1 MQPTRREFMQV
12 LGAGILI
19 TVAGGRARGQA
30 ESGVQ
35 APPAGRRG
43 GGGGRGGGGSGPIA
57 ARIHIGKDGVVTVMS
72 GKVECG
78 QGARAEIGQATA
90 EELRLPM
97 DKVVVVLGDTAL
109 TPNDG
114 GTYGSQT
121 TPRTLPVVRQA
132 AAAART
138 VLIAAA
144 AKGWGVD
151 ATTVEL
157 HEGKARHAATH
168 REISYGDLA
177 ASEEATRSFAQP
189 AANVTVT
196 PVKEW
201 KVMGN
206 SPLRHDARD
215 MVTGRHAYPT
225 DIARPGMGYGKVLR
239 APAYGAKLV
248 ALDEAAGKAITGV
261 KVVHDGDFVGV
272 VAPNSFLA
280 EKAVAALAETAKWEG
295 AQNVPSSGLAAYL
308 TDNVRGGV
316 PANPFAAE
324 AAAAPSHFK
333 QSYFVPYVQ
342 HAPLEPRTAAAE
354 WIDDKLTVWTGTQNP
369 FGVRT
374 EVARAL
380 GVGEE
385 AVRVIVPDFGGGYG
399 GKHTGEASV
408 EAARLAKGAGQPVML
423 RWSRAE
429 EFTWAYF
436 RPAGVIQIEAA
447 LDGNGRMTNWH
458 FVNINSGNAGLETPY
473 TVAAKRSQ
481 YVQSDPPLR
490 HGSYRGL
497 AATANNFAR
506 ECAMDELAVMAGKD
520 PLAFRM
526 EHLEDQRLRA
536 VLQAATRKFGWGAK
550 PADGHGVGLACG
562 VEKGSYV
569 AACAEV
575 TLENGVPVV
584 KRLAQAFECGAIVN
598 PLGLLQQVQGAM
610 VQGLGPALWEEMKF
624 ESGKITNAA
633 FAKYRVP
640 RFADLP
646 AIDVELLDRKDLASA
661 GAGETPIICV
671 APAIANAVSTLA
683 GKRVRALPI
692 RA

>member
-1 MQPTRREFMQV
+1 MQPTRREFMQL
-12 LGAGILI
+12 LGAGILV
-19 TVAGGRARGQA
+19 TVAGGRALGQA

-35 APPAGRRG
+35 APAGRRG
-43 GGGGRGGGGSGPIA
+43 GREAGGGGGGAIG

-78 QGARAEIGQATA
+78 QGARAEIGQAAA
-90 EELRLPM
+90 EELRLPLG
-97 DKVVVVLGDTAL
+97 KVVVVLADTAL

-121 TPRTLPVVRQA
+121 TPRTLPAVRQA
-132 AAAART
+132 AAAARS

-144 AKGWGVD
+144 ARAWGVETS
-151 ATTVEL
+151 AIEL
-157 HEGKARHAATH
+157 RDGKALHAASK
-168 REISYGDLA
+168 REMGYGELA
-177 ASEEATRSFAQP
+177 ASEEATRSLAQP
-189 AANVTVT
+189 AGNVTVT
-196 PVKEW
+196 AVSEW
-201 KVMGN
+201 KVMG
-206 SPLRHDARD
+206 SPALRHDARD

-225 DIARPGMGYGKVLR
+225 DITRPGMGYGKVLR
-239 APAYGAKLV
+239 PPAYGAKLV
-248 ALDEAAGKAITGV
+248 SLDEAAAKSIGGV
-261 KVVHDGDFVGV
+261 KLVRDGEFVGV

-280 EKAVAALAETAKWEG
+280 DKAVEALAQTAQWQGGDKV
-295 AQNVPSSGLAAYL
+295 ASTGLAAYL
-308 TDNVRGGV
+308 TENVRGGV

-324 AAAAPSHFK
+324 VASAPKRFK

-342 HAPLEPRTAAAE
+342 HAPLEPRTAAAA
-354 WIDDKLTVWTGTQNP
+354 WADGKLTVWTGTQNP
-369 FGVRT
+369 FGVRS

-380 GVGEE
+380 GLGEE
-385 AVRVIVPDFGGGYG
+385 SVRIIVPDFGGGFG
-399 GKHTGEASV
+399 GKHTGEAAA

-447 LDGNGRMTNWH
+447 LDAAGRMTVWH
-458 FVNINSGNAGLETPY
+458 FVNINSGNAGLEMPY
-473 TVAAKRSQ
+473 AVASKRTQ
-481 YVQSDPPLR
+481 YVQSNPPLR

-506 ECAMDELAVMAGKD
+506 ECAVDELAGLAGKD

-536 VLQAATRKFGWGAK
+536 VLQAAAKKFGWGEKTAM
-550 PADGHGVGLACG
+550 GHAVGLACG

-575 TLENGVPVV
+575 AVDKGLPVV
-584 KRLAQAFECGAIVN
+584 KRLTQAFECGAIVN

-624 ESGKITNAA
+624 DAGKIANAA
-633 FAKYRVP
+633 FARYRVP

-646 AIDVELLDRKDLASA
+646 VIEVELVDRKDLPSA

-671 APAIANAVSTLA
+671 APAIANAVSALM
-683 GKRVRALPI
+683 GKRVRELPVK
-692 RA
+692 A

>member
-1 MQPTRREFMQV
+1 MQPTRREFMHV
-12 LGAGILI
+12 LGAGILV
-19 TVAGGRARGQA
+19 TVAGGRALGQA

-35 APPAGRRG
+35 APAGRRG
-43 GGGGRGGGGSGPIA
+43 GRGAGGGGGGAIG

-78 QGARAEIGQATA
+78 QGARAEIGQAAA
-90 EELRLPM
+90 EELRLPLG
-97 DKVVVVLGDTAL
+97 KVVVVLADTAL

-121 TPRTLPVVRQA
+121 TPRTLPAVRQA
-132 AAAART
+132 AAAARS

-144 AKGWGVD
+144 ARAWGVETP
-151 ATTVEL
+151 AIEL
-157 HEGKARHAATH
+157 RDGKALHAASK
-168 REISYGDLA
+168 REMGYGELA
-177 ASEEATRSFAQP
+177 ASEEATRSLAQP
-189 AANVTVT
+189 AGNVTVT
-196 PVKEW
+196 AVSEW
-201 KVMGN
+201 KVMG
-206 SPLRHDARD
+206 SPALRHDARD

-225 DIARPGMGYGKVLR
+225 DITRPRMGYGKVLR
-239 APAYGAKLV
+239 PPAYGAKLV
-248 ALDEAAGKAITGV
+248 SLDEAAAKSIGGV
-261 KVVHDGDFVGV
+261 KVVRDGEFVGV

-280 EKAVAALAETAKWEG
+280 DKAVETLAQTAQWQGGDKV
-295 AQNVPSSGLAAYL
+295 ASTGLAVYL
-308 TDNVRGGV
+308 TENVRGGV

-324 AAAAPSHFK
+324 VAAAPKRFK

-354 WIDDKLTVWTGTQNP
+354 WADGKLTVWTGTQNP
-369 FGVRT
+369 FGVRS

-380 GVGEE
+380 GLGEE
-385 AVRVIVPDFGGGYG
+385 SVRIIVPDFGGGFG

-447 LDGNGRMTNWH
+447 LDAAGRMTVWH
-458 FVNINSGNAGLETPY
+458 FVNINSGNAGLEMPY
-473 TVAAKRSQ
+473 AVASKRTQ
-481 YVQSDPPLR
+481 YVQSNPPLR

-506 ECAMDELAVMAGKD
+506 ECAVDELARLAGKD

-536 VLQAATRKFGWGAK
+536 VLQAAAKKFGWGEKA
-550 PADGHGVGLACG
+550 AAGHAVGLACG

-575 TLENGVPVV
+575 TLDKGVPVV
-584 KRLAQAFECGAIVN
+584 KRLTQAFECGAIVN

-624 ESGKITNAA
+624 DAGKIANAA
-633 FAKYRVP
+633 FARYRVP

-646 AIDVELLDRKDLASA
+646 VIEVELVDRKDLPSA

-671 APAIANAVSTLA
+671 APAIANAVSALM
-683 GKRVRALPI
+683 GKRVRELPVK
-692 RA
+692 A